1 MSFSPDLSWSPFFI
15 LHHLVSLQLL
25 HTLQSKDYGNQI
37 RHNISD
43 NRTYTNPGHYGAV
56 NFSVDDHGTAH
67 ISIIA
72 PNGDAAS
79 ITSTVNLQ

>member
-1 MSFSPDLSWSPFFI
+1 MLDYLFC
-15 LHHLVSLQLL
+15 LQLL
-25 HTLQSKDYGNQI
+25 DTLQSKDYGNQI

-43 NRTYTNPGHYGAV
+43 NRTYTNPGYYGTV